1 MSAGYLS
8 LVPMALI
15 AALAIPLSV
24 IDIREHRLPNRH
36 TYFLIASAIAGTLLA
51 SLLGALW
58 LDFASGIA
66 MGIVTAF
73 VGYLLAR
80 FGAIGMGDVKLLIA
94 MHICLGWHSPGFGF
108 IFAKS
113 WLGSGKRNR
122 SYWFSNWKTKSPHA
136 YTVGPLFAD
145 WVFGC
150 FLFTGVGG
158 YYWGGLV
165 IGSTSN
171 SWSSCSRLR
180 VSPST

>member
-66 MGIVTAF
+66 MGLVTAL

-94 MHICLGWHSPGFGF
+94 MHICLGWHSPVLVLFSLGLGLGF
-108 IFAKS
+108 AS
-113 WLGSGKRNR
+113 S
-122 SYWFSNWKTKSPHA
+122 
-136 YTVGPLFAD
+136 VGLI
-145 WVFGC
+145 
-150 FLFTGVGG
+150 
-158 YYWGGLV
+158 GLV
-165 IGSTSN
+165 LG
-171 SWSSCSRLR
+171 RLKPR
-180 VSPST
+180 TLIPLGPYLLMGFLVVSYSPVSAVITGEALS

>member
-94 MHICLGWHSPGFGF
+94 MHICLGWHSPVLVLF
-108 IFAKS
+108 S
-113 WLGSGKRNR
+113 LSLGLALASAIGLIGLLLGRPCHRKYRQQLVELLEGQSIAVDIAQIKRSLLHR
-122 SYWFSNWKTKSPHA
+122 DTVRHRVLSN
-136 YTVGPLFAD
+136 L
-145 WVFGC
+145 C
-150 FLFTGVGG
+150 R
-158 YYWGGLV
+158 
-165 IGSTSN
+165 
-171 SWSSCSRLR
+171 RLIANDLI
-180 VSPST
+180 

>member
-94 MHICLGWHSPGFGF
+94 MHICLGWHSPVLVLFSLGLGLGF
-108 IFAKS
+108 AS
-113 WLGSGKRNR
+113 S
-122 SYWFSNWKTKSPHA
+122 
-136 YTVGPLFAD
+136 VGLI
-145 WVFGC
+145 
-150 FLFTGVGG
+150 
-158 YYWGGLV
+158 GLV
-165 IGSTSN
+165 LG
-171 SWSSCSRLR
+171 RLKPR
-180 VSPST
+180 TLIPLGPYLLMGFLVVSYSPVSAVITGEALS

>member
-94 MHICLGWHSPGFGF
+94 MHICLGWHWPVLVLFSL
-108 IFAKS
+108 S
-113 WLGSGKRNR
+113 LGLALASAIG
-122 SYWFSNWKTKSPHA
+122 
-136 YTVGPLFAD
+136 LI
-145 WVFGC
+145 
-150 FLFTGVGG
+150 
-158 YYWGGLV
+158 GLV
-165 IGSTSN
+165 IGKLNPRT
-171 SWSSCSRLR
+171 LIPLGPYLLIGFLV
-180 VSPST
+180 VSYSPVSAVITGEALS

>member
-51 SLLGALW
+51 SLVGAFW
-58 LDFASGIA
+58 LAFASGIA

-94 MHICLGWHSPGFGF
+94 MHICLGWHSPVLVLF
-108 IFAKS
+108 S
-113 WLGSGKRNR
+113 LSLGLALASAIG
-122 SYWFSNWKTKSPHA
+122 
-136 YTVGPLFAD
+136 LI
-145 WVFGC
+145 
-150 FLFTGVGG
+150 
-158 YYWGGLV
+158 GLV
-165 IGSTSN
+165 IGKLNPRT
-171 SWSSCSRLR
+171 LIPLGPYLLIGFLV
-180 VSPST
+180 VSYSPVSAVITGEALS